1 MAELDIEQTVVL
13 DQSEHSRKETTEK
26 RDFQKPKVAQVLE
39 LTKES
44 ERESVS
50 KTVAATVRE
59 ILGEPEPSVSVRT
72 LTITGGVLGMTHA
85 AKQECNIGTWIL
97 ADTGATHEPMG
108 LRKGQKIPA
117 GTRPCNLQ
125 LAISRVDGWTIADG
139 VVYIVSDTELPS
151 IFPICRVIPCCNMSW
166 TLKSTGGDLVGD
178 NEHSPLYSGFLFLC
192 RSSMRMNWHD

>member
-125 LAISRVDGWTIADG
+125 LAIRVVSMDGPLLMVWSTSFRTQSCQVFSRFA
-139 VVYIVSDTELPS
+139 E
-151 IFPICRVIPCCNMSW
+151 
-166 TLKSTGGDLVGD
+166 
-178 NEHSPLYSGFLFLC
+178 LFLVAT
-192 RSSMRMNWHD
+192 